1 MRIHAVRTLNLNS
14 LYGEQSLDFDRDLAG
29 HALFLIRGDTG
40 AGKSTILDAIT
51 LALFGRTPRLDGGSK
66 SKDAGVDRDPSLA
79 LSHGTGKAHAEV
91 DFSVHDA
98 GVRHFWRARWSV
110 AKAHGRP
117 QGKLQRPDRTLI
129 RLDERGAELEL
140 VVSSDKEKDT
150 REPFDAALC
159 GLTYDDFSRTVLLAQ
174 GQFQL
179 FLRSTQKERAELLE
193 RLTGTGE
200 YAAIGV
206 RAAKAR
212 QQSDLEVVALE
223 AQATGISVPDAAE
236 QAEML
241 LERDR
246 LQREETALGEREA
259 ELCSHIDWLKKGVA
273 LAEERDKQQSALNQA
288 LEAGRQF
295 APARER
301 LLLHRRT
308 EPATAALRDWTLA
321 KEAEESR
328 GSELV
333 DADGLLADAQR
344 VTSEKDLESA
354 TLKGTLSRAEAD
366 AAALDPQ
373 IVAARKAWADLDLA
387 NQSLEKTT
395 ADHTKNVEGRSLAEK
410 AHGDSAAKQQEL
422 RVEREKLA
430 NRLLS
435 LEGTDALEARIPV
448 WRQWLQGWQDAS
460 SESLDLQKK
469 LDTECRAGSEATDLL
484 RNSLEAVTK
493 ANSLFAT
500 AESNL
505 RAAEAALHAVTHG
518 GDAPVVRND
527 LELTRSRFLQQKEAL
542 DQLLPLVRDESS
554 KSAEQATLLA
564 KTAEKRAHLET
575 VRARHG
581 VQQEAR
587 GLLDAEVTR
596 LTAAREHLGLVLEIV
611 ERRAALTD
619 GEACP
624 LCGSHD
630 HPYRDG
636 SASPPDTSH
645 FEKTRTSI
653 ESLLDTS
660 RDNLREASRAEK
672 ETGDEIRISL
682 GGLQAMEERHS
693 TLEAEIGKCQDR
705 LREAL
710 DAVVIAGLSPDSG
723 LSPASAEAA
732 RDRAAGDLAK
742 TDDRLRQLKE
752 AIDGASSARLGAAE
766 LQSAVARAA
775 GNAQEAQGKVDSSE
789 KQATDL
795 RSRKE
800 GSERRAA
807 DFERSLRDDLGR
819 ERWLQLPLEG
829 SSESFGTLVE
839 SAEQRFKEWRR
850 FRSECDTVDSEIHK
864 HEPLVAGD
872 RKQMELTAKA
882 ATDSEKQLEI
892 QRQKT
897 KHAATAVG
905 GCLQG
910 RHPDE
915 LATESRKRVDSARST
930 LEAAEAQRTE
940 ARRKHDKAI
949 ASQIAA
955 AKEANASRTLLVAA
969 QKLLDEALAEAG
981 LPDVA
986 ALEMAT
992 LLPDEIARSTEL
1004 EKTID
1009 DKLRRAEGGVSGVAG
1024 QIETWRSGRPESLAA
1039 DADLDRLCAEAGAV
1053 GQDKGSVAKS
1063 VGGIEQQLNDAAK
1076 NAQTLEGTRSKLI
1089 ERRKEAERWT
1099 LIDELIGTADG
1110 SRFRRLAQGY
1120 HLMELAD
1127 FANQRLEKLSD
1138 RYRLCVR
1145 RGEHGEPTMDFLVQD
1160 SHQADVERPLTTLSG
1175 GETFLVSLALA
1186 LALSDFRAVRMPVET
1201 VLIDEGFGT
1210 LDPVTLNTVVQALE
1224 NLQTSTGKR
1233 VGIISHVGGLAERIG
1248 GRVLVKRVAAGRSE
1262 IVIEHSD

>member
-66 SKDAGVDRDPSLA
+66 SKDAGVDRDPSLV

-91 DFSVHDA
+91 DFSVLDA

-117 QGKLQRPDRTLI
+117 QGKLQKPDRTLI
-129 RLDERGAELEL
+129 KLDERGAELEL

-223 AQATGISVPDAAE
+223 AQATGISVPDEAE
-236 QAEML
+236 QADML

-246 LQREETALGEREA
+246 LQREETTLGEREA
-259 ELCSHIDWLKKGVA
+259 ELCSHIDWLKKNA
-273 LAEERDKQQSALNQA
+273 TLAEERDKQQSALNQA
-288 LEAGRQF
+288 LEARRQF

-301 LLLHRRT
+301 LLLHRRA
-308 EPATAALRDWTLA
+308 EPATAALRDWMLA
-321 KEAEESR
+321 KEAEEGR
-328 GSELV
+328 GAELAE
-333 DADGLLADAQR
+333 ADRLLADARR

-354 TLKGTLSRAEAD
+354 TLKDTLSRVEAD
-366 AAALDPQ
+366 SATLAPQ
-373 IVAARKAWADLDLA
+373 IGAARKAWADLDLA
-387 NQSLEKTT
+387 NQSLEKAT
-395 ADHTKNVEGRSLAEK
+395 ADHTKNVEEHSLAEK
-410 AHGDSAAKQQEL
+410 AHGESAAKQQV
-422 RVEREKLA
+422 RRGERENLA

-435 LEGTDALEARIPV
+435 LDGTDALESRIPV
-448 WRQWLQGWQDAS
+448 WREWLKGWQDAS
-460 SESLDLQKK
+460 SESLDVQKK
-469 LDTECRAGSEATDLL
+469 LDTECLAGSEATDLL
-484 RNSLEAVTK
+484 RNSLEAVTE
-493 ANSLFAT
+493 ASSLFAD
-500 AESNL
+500 AESTL
-505 RAAEAALHAVTHG
+505 HAAEAALHAVTNG
-518 GDAPVVRND
+518 GDASIVRND
-527 LELTRSRFLQQKEAL
+527 LELTRAHFVQQKGAL
-542 DQLLPLVRDESS
+542 DQLLPPVQEESS
-554 KSAEQATLLA
+554 KSAERATLHT
-564 KTAEKRAHLET
+564 KTVEKRAHLRT
-575 VRARHG
+575 LRARHS
-581 VQQEAR
+581 VELEAR
-587 GLLDAEVTR
+587 GLLEADVTR

-611 ERRAALTD
+611 ERRAALAD

-660 RDNLREASRAEK
+660 RDNLQKASRAEK
-672 ETGDEIRISL
+672 ETNDEIRLSL
-682 GGLQAMEERHS
+682 GALQAMEDQHS
-693 TLEAEIGKCQDR
+693 VLEAELGKCRDR
-705 LREAL
+705 LRVAL
-710 DAVVIAGLSPDSG
+710 DAVVIAGLVPENEYC
-723 LSPASAEAA
+723 PVTIEAA
-732 RDRAAGDLAK
+732 RDRAAGRLVK

-752 AIDGASSARLGAAE
+752 AIDGTTSAGLGNAKHQ
-766 LQSAVARAA
+766 LAVERAA
-775 GNAQEAQGKVDSSE
+775 GKVQEAQGKLESAE
-789 KQATDL
+789 KQAADL
-795 RSRKE
+795 RSRKK

-829 SSESFGTLVE
+829 SVESFGTLVA
-839 SAEQRFKEWRR
+839 SAEQRLKEWRR
-850 FRSECDTVDSEIHK
+850 FRSECEAIDTEIHK
-864 HEPLVAGD
+864 HEPLVAAD

-882 ATDSEKQLEI
+882 ASDSEKQLET
-892 QRQKT
+892 QRQRT
-897 KHAATAVG
+897 KHAATAVE
-905 GCLQG
+905 GCFQG

-915 LATESRKRVDSARST
+915 VATEAQKRVDSARSA
-930 LEAAEAQRTE
+930 LEAGEAQRSE
-940 ARRKHDKAI
+940 ARRQHDKAI

-955 AKEANASRTLLVAA
+955 TKEANASRNLLVAA
-969 QKLLDEALAEAG
+969 QKLLDKALAEVG

-986 ALEMAT
+986 ALEKAT
-992 LLPDEIARSTEL
+992 LLLDEIAQSTEL

-1024 QIETWRSGRPESLAA
+1024 QLDTWRSSRPESLAA

-1063 VGGIEQQLNDAAK
+1063 LGGIEQQLKDAAK

-1089 ERRKEAERWT
+1089 ERRKEAERWK

-1127 FANQRLEKLSD
+1127 FANRRLEKLSD

-1210 LDPVTLNTVVQALE
+1210 LDSGTLNSVVQALE
-1224 NLQTSTGKR
+1224 SLQTSTGKR